1 VWYCPSVRHLIAAV
15 VVAVTAA
22 CGGGQIQ
29 NLQLRWQSADMK
41 VSPSPTVAQAFA
53 AVPITFGIRDT
64 RPDPT
69 VVGKYEDDGFVVRTT
84 DNVAQYCSNR
94 FGDMLRTA
102 GARLTEAPQAILA
115 ADLVEYR
122 VDEGS
127 TFAGVVR
134 LRMTV
139 RRAGQPDWSKD
150 YEGTSKRWGKSH
162 NPDNF
167 NEALSNALAEATTN
181 ILHDEEFGHALM
193 FGGPA
198 APVPGEPSMA
208 PGEQPTAGR

>member
-1 VWYCPSVRHLIAAV
+1 MR
-15 VVAVTAA
+15 VT
-22 CGGGQIQ
+22 
-29 NLQLRWQSADMK
+29 
-41 VSPSPTVAQAFA
+41 PSPTVAQAFA
-53 AVPITFGIRDT
+53 SVPITFGIRDT

-69 VVGKYEDDGFVVRTT
+69 VVGKYVDDGFVVRTT

-127 TFAGVVR
+127 TFAGLVR
-134 LRMTV
+134 IRLTV
-139 RRAGQPDWSKD
+139 RRAGLPDWSKD

-167 NEALSNALAEATTN
+167 NEALSNSLEEVTSN
-181 ILHDEEFGHALM
+181 ILHDDDFGRALM
-193 FGGPA
+193 SGPA
-198 APVPGEPSMA
+198 PMPAPDGPPS
-208 PGEQPTAGR
+208 AGG

>member
-1 VWYCPSVRHLIAAV
+1 
-15 VVAVTAA
+15 
-22 CGGGQIQ
+22 
-29 NLQLRWQSADMK
+29 MK
-41 VSPSPTVAQAFA
+41 VTPSPTVAQAFA

-115 ADLVEYR
+115 ADLVEFR
-122 VDEGS
+122 VDEGG
-127 TFAGVVR
+127 TFAGLVR
-134 LRMTV
+134 IRMTV

-167 NEALSNALAEATTN
+167 NEALSNSLQEVTSN

-193 FGGPA
+193 YGGTPA
-198 APVPGEPSMA
+198 VDPDGAMGPGPERAPMA
-208 PGEQPTAGR
+208 PAPAPGMQPTGR